1 MMTRRLGW
9 SSVAWRLRTGGFAF
23 YAGGPDRVL
32 GAAGRS
38 LAPKLGRRPRGRAL
52 AIGVAF
58 LIGLPALLWLA
69 DGIGSSR
76 LATRTGIIEGRPV
89 GEVASLEGSLE
100 RYYRQ
105 REAGH
110 WDGAATGREVSVPVV
125 ITGYTSRPSETD
137 DTPFVTAANTRTRP
151 GVVAL
156 SRDLLR
162 RYTPGAPFEFGDV
175 IHVSGV
181 GDFIVE
187 DSMASRWERRADIW
201 FENLADAR
209 AFGRRRTILTGPY
222 GLSDGQTLT
231 HRIYVAAAATGA
243 SP

>member
-1 MMTRRLGW
+1 MKKRLGW
-9 SSVAWRLRTGGFAF
+9 SSAAWHLRTGAFAF
-23 YAGGPDRVL
+23 YAGGVERL
-32 GAAGRS
+32 LSTLGRS
-38 LAPKLGRRPRGRAL
+38 VVTPAARRRPRGRAMGV
-52 AIGVAF
+52 AVAF
-58 LIGLPALLWLA
+58 LVGLPAVLWLA
-69 DGIGSSR
+69 QGIGSSR
-76 LATRTGIIEGRPV
+76 VATRTGIVEGRPV
-89 GEVASLEGSLE
+89 GEAASLEGPLE

-105 REAGH
+105 REEGH
-110 WDGAATGREVSVPVV
+110 WDYTVNGREIAVSVTL
-125 ITGYTSRPSETD
+125 TGYTSRPCETD
-137 DTPFVTAANTRTRP
+137 DTPFITAANTRTRP

-175 IHVSGV
+175 IHVSGF

-209 AFGRRRTILTGPY
+209 TFGRRRAVLTGPY
-222 GLSDGQTLT
+222 GLTDGQTLK
-231 HRIYVAAAATGA
+231 RSIYVASAATGA